1 HQIPEQEI
9 IMALR
14 HPAVSVASDATIGDG
29 NQNHPRGA
37 GTFCRVLGRDVRDRH
52 ALSLMTALKKMTL
65 MPAERMARAAPAM
78 AHKGRLQPG
87 SDADIT
93 VFDLNTVTDR
103 ADFKNPKQF
112 SEGIR
117 WLLVNGVPVVRDGH
131 LAADAHPGRPIWG
144 AGRGA
149 SRIGTRTSAQ
159 HVRQGSR
166 LLMSQ

>member
-1 HQIPEQEI
+1 
-9 IMALR
+9 R
-14 HPAVSVASDATIGDG
+14 
-29 NQNHPRGA
+29 
-37 GTFCRVLGRDVRDRH
+37 
-52 ALSLMTALKKMTL
+52 KKMTL
-65 MPAERMARAAPAM
+65 MRAERMARAAPAM

-131 LAADAHPGRPIWG
+131 LAADVHPGRPIWG

-149 SRIGTRTSAQ
+149 SAAELKPP
-159 HVRQGSR
+159 HPYLAAEVRPAMKRRMAS
-166 LLMSQ
+166 